1 MNRLVAAVLLALR
14 FLAAVVGSGLQITL
28 LILRRPRG
36 LDPGFVDYHYQPMR
50 PTGAVLLGCLIS
62 LTPGTT
68 TVEIDEQRRTL
79 RLHMLDT
86 RDVGSALDEIRE
98 QFEAPL
104 QVLFGE
110 TP

>member
-1 MNRLVAAVLLALR
+1 MKRFIAAVLLALR
-14 FLAAVVGSGLQITL
+14 FLAAVVRSGAQTTL
-28 LILRRPRG
+28 LILRRPQR
-36 LDPGFVDYHYQPMR
+36 LDPGFVDYRYQPMH

-68 TVEIDEQRRTL
+68 TVEIDEQRHTL

-86 RDVGSALDEIRE
+86 RDVEAALTEIRE

-110 TP
+110 KP